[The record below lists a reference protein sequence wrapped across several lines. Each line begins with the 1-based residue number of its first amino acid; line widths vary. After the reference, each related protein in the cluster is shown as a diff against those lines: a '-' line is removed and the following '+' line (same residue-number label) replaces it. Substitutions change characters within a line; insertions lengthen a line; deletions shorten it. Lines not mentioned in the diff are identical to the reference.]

1 MGPLSEGAGPP
12 RPGWLRLSHV
22 PAEGCS
28 HRRGQQ
34 LSREQPRSPCPAGPG
49 DAPGDAE
56 PGHPE
61 PSHRSCPAAPRCAG
75 AGLSSSAPQWACVGT
90 GKRCVRT
97 LNGKGA
103 ELAERFKVSG
113 LRDLQLPVPAAPDP
127 HSPCPPHRLWLPR
140 GRRGRVWVRRRLE
153 RAALRT
159 GRRTRVPALVL
170 TPSSLPGDRCLFSR
184 SVLPVGAATPL
195 PAPGRPA
202 PAPQGAVDTAG
213 TSREIGTRDR
223 GMANGGLSEE
233 VL

>member
-1 MGPLSEGAGPP
+1 MPSRAIPSRAIGRAQRP
-12 RPGWLRLSHV
+12 RAVPELGW
-22 PAEGCS
+22 
-28 HRRGQQ
+28 
-34 LSREQPRSPCPAGPG
+34 
-49 DAPGDAE
+49 
-56 PGHPE
+56 
-61 PSHRSCPAAPRCAG
+61 
-75 AGLSSSAPQWACVGT
+75 APQLPSGRALGT
-90 GKRCVRT
+90 GERCVRT

-113 LRDLQLPVPAAPDP
+113 LRDLQLPGPAAPGP

-140 GRRGRVWVRRRLE
+140 GRRGRVWDRHRLE

-170 TPSSLPGDRCLFSR
+170 TPCSLPEVRCLFSR

-213 TSREIGTRDR
+213 TPREIGTRDR